1 MAHLLA
7 CPPGPD
13 VQTACRMRSLWK
25 IISGDTPA
33 ACLKRV
39 PFHTPPNPVSM
50 KAKVIVT
57 RPSLQALADKH
68 DHHAAQKRSAQR
80 EARVAKEWGDLSEN
94 AEYKASK
101 EKFRLAGRLQQ
112 RLVRELKSLEDSGYE
127 IVDPL
132 DWTRVHSAPEIARV
146 GVVVRVTQ
154 NRFTED
160 YLLVGA
166 KDQNLADDLAL
177 VPVPYTSPL
186 GQALFERSAPSHADA
201 LIAGEKRSLQI
212 LSLRAPTREEVLALY
227 PELTPQDAQPPHA

>member
-1 MAHLLA
+1 
-7 CPPGPD
+7 
-13 VQTACRMRSLWK
+13 
-25 IISGDTPA
+25 
-33 ACLKRV
+33 
-39 PFHTPPNPVSM
+39 M

-68 DHHAAQKRSAQR
+68 DHHAAEKRSAQR

-112 RLVRELKSLEDSGYE
+112 RLVRELKALEDAGYQV
-127 IVDPL
+127 VDPL
-132 DWTRVHSAPEIARV
+132 DWVRQQHPPTQAGV

-166 KDQNLADDLAL
+166 KDQNLADDLSI

-186 GQALFERSAPSHADA
+186 GQALFEKTAPLRVEAI
-201 LIAGEKRSLQI
+201 IAGEKRSLEL
-212 LSLRAPTREEVLALY
+212 LSLRTPSLEEVLALY
-227 PELTPQDAQPPHA
+227 PELTPQDSQPPSAS